1 MTLDLARIR
10 SEYPALAEGFVHF
23 DGAGGTQ
30 PAAPVIDAIAAAMRT
45 AVSNR
50 GTSHEPARRSGEIVA
65 AARAAVA
72 DLVGGDPAGVVFG
85 PSATALTYLVARTLS
100 RSWGPGDEVVVSRLD
115 HDANVRPW
123 VQAAEAAGATV
134 RWADIDL
141 ATGELPV
148 AQYADL
154 VGPRT
159 RLVAVTAASNAIG
172 TVPAVRD
179 IADVAHANGAQVYVD
194 GVHATAHRPTDVAA
208 LGADYYVTSA
218 YKWSGPH
225 YAAVVADPVTWEPL
239 HPVKLIPS
247 PAAAPDRF
255 EYGTL
260 SFELLAGVTAAVDYL
275 AGLAS
280 GAAAPAGVS
289 AGDPVPVGGSVS
301 AGGSV
306 SVGAS
311 VPAGGGVPAPGDRRG
326 RLLAGMA
333 AAEAHENELAAR
345 LLTGLK
351 SIDSVTLCPAGSDRC
366 PTISFRLGDQA
377 PAETARRL
385 GEQGICVSHGDYY
398 AVEYFEA
405 AGLRAT
411 GGAVRASLYHYNT
424 ADEVDRLLA
433 ALK

>member
-1 MTLDLARIR
+1 MSLDVARIR
-10 SEYPALAEGFVHF
+10 SDYPALAEGFVHF

-30 PAAPVIDAIAAAMRT
+30 PATPVIEAIGAAMRT

-50 GTSHEPARRSGEIVA
+50 GTAHEPARRSGEIVA

-85 PSATALTYLVARTLS
+85 PSATALTYLVARTLA
-100 RSWGPGDEVVVSRLD
+100 RGWGPGDEVLVSRLD

-123 VQAAEAAGATV
+123 VQAAESAGATV
-134 RWADIDL
+134 RWADVDL
-141 ATGELPV
+141 TTGELPV
-148 AQYADL
+148 GQYSQL

-159 RLVAVTAASNAIG
+159 RLVAVTAASNAVG
-172 TVPAVRD
+172 TVPAVRE
-179 IADVAHANGAQVYVD
+179 IADLAHAAGALVHVD
-194 GVHATAHRPTDVAA
+194 GVHATAHRPIDVAA
-208 LGADYYVTSA
+208 LGADFYVTSA

-225 YAAVVADPVTWEPL
+225 YAAVIADPAVWEPL

-247 PAAAPDRF
+247 PSVAPDRF

-260 SFELLAGVTAAVDYL
+260 SFELLAGVTAAVDH
-275 AGLAS
+275 LAS
-280 GAAAPAGVS
+280 LSPS
-289 AGDPVPVGGSVS
+289 EGSRRERVL
-301 AGGSV
+301 
-306 SVGAS
+306 AS
-311 VPAGGGVPAPGDRRG
+311 
-326 RLLAGMA
+326 MA
-333 AAEAHENELAAR
+333 AAEAYETALAAR
-345 LLTGLK
+345 LLAGLRALDK
-351 SIDSVTLCPAGSDRC
+351 VTLCPAGRDHC
-366 PTISFRLGDQA
+366 PTISFRVEGET

-424 ADEVDRLLA
+424 EAEVDRLLQ
-433 ALK
+433 ALA